1 MAKPK
6 QPSARPGD
14 MIDGEA
20 VEKPAQTTS
29 PKKAGTKNDTASSG
43 TKNDTAPSDAS
54 MSDAV
59 SRAPDSKLLAKPL
72 PMFQAIIF
80 AALGLSVFAIGLA
93 GFAIWQH
100 RHHAAEMA
108 VARAAVANQQN
119 LEKRQTSP
127 GQTSQD
133 INSAI
138 DQAALDERLAAL
150 MARLARERE
159 SQQAAFAA
167 LQDQLAKIVSNAA
180 PNQVLDLASSDLASS
195 DLATW
200 RADMDRRFAAL
211 EAGLADRAIR
221 KTPSQAAQES
231 HAAQETSV
239 PADPANRLSTSQAGL
254 PSTGQT
260 GLLVV
265 SGLLADNLAGQP
277 LDRWVQL
284 LQGLVDRGVPVA
296 GLDQLRQTANPLPA
310 SAPQLIQDAYNL
322 VPQMTTALNRAGDNA
337 GFLEKIG
344 AKIGQLVQLRPIGDA
359 ADGNAMALR
368 QFETALAVKDLAAA
382 LRAAEQWSGVDL
394 PPLDRWVQAATA
406 RQSLDKAVNVLVT
419 SHLAAVIKQ
428 P

>member
-29 PKKAGTKNDTASSG
+29 PKKAGTKNDTA
-43 TKNDTAPSDAS
+43 PSDAS

-59 SRAPDSKLLAKPL
+59 SGAPDSKLLAKPL

-159 SQQAAFAA
+159 SQQAALAA

-195 DLATW
+195 DLAAW

-221 KTPSQAAQES
+221 KTPSQ
-231 HAAQETSV
+231 AAQETSV

>member
-1 MAKPK
+1 
-6 QPSARPGD
+6 

-29 PKKAGTKNDTASSG
+29 PKKAGTKNDTAPSDAAMS
-43 TKNDTAPSDAS
+43 DAAPSDAS

-59 SRAPDSKLLAKPL
+59 SGAPDSKLLAKPL

-127 GQTSQD
+127 GHTSQD

-138 DQAALDERLAAL
+138 DQAALDERLAGL

-180 PNQVLDLASSDLASS
+180 PNQVLDLASSDLA
-195 DLATW
+195 TW

-221 KTPSQAAQES
+221 KTPSQAAQGS
-231 HAAQETSV
+231 QAAQETSV

-296 GLDQLRQTANPLPA
+296 GLDQLRQMANPLPA

-382 LRAAEQWSGVDL
+382 LRATEQWSGVDL

>member
-1 MAKPK
+1 
-6 QPSARPGD
+6 

-20 VEKPAQTTS
+20 VEKPAQTIS

-133 INSAI
+133 INSTI

-159 SQQAAFAA
+159 SQQAALAA

-221 KTPSQAAQES
+221 KTPSQADKP
-231 HAAQETSV
+231 HKKR
-239 PADPANRLSTSQAGL
+239 PFRLI
-254 PSTGQT
+254 
-260 GLLVV
+260 LLT
-265 SGLLADNLAGQP
+265 D
-277 LDRWVQL
+277 
-284 LQGLVDRGVPVA
+284 
-296 GLDQLRQTANPLPA
+296 
-310 SAPQLIQDAYNL
+310 
-322 VPQMTTALNRAGDNA
+322 
-337 GFLEKIG
+337 
-344 AKIGQLVQLRPIGDA
+344 
-359 ADGNAMALR
+359 
-368 QFETALAVKDLAAA
+368 
-382 LRAAEQWSGVDL
+382 
-394 PPLDRWVQAATA
+394 
-406 RQSLDKAVNVLVT
+406 
-419 SHLAAVIKQ
+419 
-428 P
+428 

>member
-1 MAKPK
+1 
-6 QPSARPGD
+6 

-20 VEKPAQTTS
+20 VEKPAQTIS
-29 PKKAGTKNDTASSG
+29 PKKAGTKNDTASS
-43 TKNDTAPSDAS
+43 DAAPSDAS
-54 MSDAV
+54 RSDAV
-59 SRAPDSKLLAKPL
+59 SGAPDSKLLAKPL

-108 VARAAVANQQN
+108 VARVAVANQQN

-159 SQQAAFAA
+159 SQQAALAA

-180 PNQVLDLASSDLASS
+180 PNQVLDLASSDLA
-195 DLATW
+195 AW

-221 KTPSQAAQES
+221 KTPSQAAQE
-231 HAAQETSV
+231 TSV

-254 PSTGQT
+254 PSTEQT

>member
-20 VEKPAQTTS
+20 VEKPAQTIS
-29 PKKAGTKNDTASSG
+29 PKKAGTKNDTASS
-43 TKNDTAPSDAS
+43 DAAPSDA
-54 MSDAV
+54 V
-59 SRAPDSKLLAKPL
+59 SGAPDSKLLAKPL

-127 GQTSQD
+127 D
-133 INSAI
+133 INSTI

-159 SQQAAFAA
+159 SQQAALAA

-180 PNQVLDLASSDLASS
+180 PNQVLDLASS

-221 KTPSQAAQES
+221 KTPSQ
-231 HAAQETSV
+231 AAQETSV

-368 QFETALAVKDLAAA
+368 QFEAALAVKNLAAA

>member
-1 MAKPK
+1 
-6 QPSARPGD
+6 

-29 PKKAGTKNDTASSG
+29 PKKAGTKNDTAPSDAAMS
-43 TKNDTAPSDAS
+43 DAAPSDAS

-59 SRAPDSKLLAKPL
+59 SGAPDSKLLAKPL

-133 INSAI
+133 INSTI

-159 SQQAAFAA
+159 SQQAALAA
-167 LQDQLAKIVSNAA
+167 LQDQLAKIVSNVA

-195 DLATW
+195 DLAAW

-221 KTPSQAAQES
+221 KTPSQ
-231 HAAQETSV
+231 AAQETSV

>member
-20 VEKPAQTTS
+20 VEKPAQTTA
-29 PKKAGTKNDTASSG
+29 PRKADTKNDTASSG
-43 TKNDTAPSDAS
+43 TKNDTAPSDAARSDAS

-59 SRAPDSKLLAKPL
+59 SGAPDSKLLAKPL

-119 LEKRQTSP
+119 FEKRQTSP
-127 GQTSQD
+127 GQPSQD

-159 SQQAAFAA
+159 SQQAALAA
-167 LQDQLAKIVSNAA
+167 LQDQLAISNAA

-221 KTPSQAAQES
+221 KTPSQ
-231 HAAQETSV
+231 AAQETSV

-368 QFETALAVKDLAAA
+368 QFEAALAVKNLAAA

>member
-1 MAKPK
+1 
-6 QPSARPGD
+6 

-29 PKKAGTKNDTASSG
+29 PRKADTKNDTASSG

-133 INSAI
+133 INSTI

-159 SQQAAFAA
+159 SQQAALAA

-221 KTPSQAAQES
+221 KTPSQAVQES
-231 HAAQETSV
+231 QAAQETSV

>member
-1 MAKPK
+1 M
-6 QPSARPGD
+6 
-14 MIDGEA
+14 
-20 VEKPAQTTS
+20 
-29 PKKAGTKNDTASSG
+29 
-43 TKNDTAPSDAS
+43 
-54 MSDAV
+54 
-59 SRAPDSKLLAKPL
+59 
-72 PMFQAIIF
+72 
-80 AALGLSVFAIGLA
+80 
-93 GFAIWQH
+93 
-100 RHHAAEMA
+100 
-108 VARAAVANQQN
+108 
-119 LEKRQTSP
+119 
-127 GQTSQD
+127 
-133 INSAI
+133 
-138 DQAALDERLAAL
+138 
-150 MARLARERE
+150 
-159 SQQAAFAA
+159 
-167 LQDQLAKIVSNAA
+167 
-180 PNQVLDLASSDLASS
+180 
-195 DLATW
+195 
-200 RADMDRRFAAL
+200 
-211 EAGLADRAIR
+211 
-221 KTPSQAAQES
+221 
-231 HAAQETSV
+231 
-239 PADPANRLSTSQAGL
+239 
-254 PSTGQT
+254 
-260 GLLVV
+260 LVV

-419 SHLAAVIKQ
+419 SHLATVIKQ